1 MSLRSIFWWLPFG
14 SVPEISPMDL
24 HKKLTNGQPPQ
35 ILDVRT
41 HREWK
46 NSRIEGAIH
55 APITSLRTTLESLDL
70 DPDRPTVTICRSA
83 HRSIPAVRLL
93 SEAGF
98 ADICQLEG
106 GMQAWWKAGLPI
118 LEGS

>member
-1 MSLRSIFWWLPFG
+1 
-14 SVPEISPMDL
+14 MDL

-41 HREWK
+41 HKEWRD
-46 NSRIEGAIH
+46 SHIEGAIN
-55 APITSLRTTLESLDL
+55 ASITSLRATLDNLNL
-70 DPDRPTVTICRSA
+70 DPDHPTVTICRSA

-93 SEAGF
+93 SKAGF
-98 ADICQLEG
+98 ADICQLKG

-118 LEGS
+118 VEDS

>member
-41 HREWK
+41 DKEWGD
-46 NSRIEGAIH
+46 SRIKGAVNV
-55 APITSLRTTLESLDL
+55 PITSLRATLNSLDL

-93 SEAGF
+93 SNVGF
-98 ADICQLEG
+98 TDICQLKG
-106 GMQAWWKAGLPI
+106 GMQAWWKAGLPTVKD
-118 LEGS
+118 S